1 MFRLLGPDGFVP
13 LQKPALIA
21 EDFSF
26 YQQVLPGLFFF
37 LGVGGDYPLHSARF
51 QFDETV
57 LERGVALYQALLQL

>member
-1 MFRLLGPDGFVP
+1 MH
-13 LQKPALIA
+13 
-21 EDFSF
+21 FSF